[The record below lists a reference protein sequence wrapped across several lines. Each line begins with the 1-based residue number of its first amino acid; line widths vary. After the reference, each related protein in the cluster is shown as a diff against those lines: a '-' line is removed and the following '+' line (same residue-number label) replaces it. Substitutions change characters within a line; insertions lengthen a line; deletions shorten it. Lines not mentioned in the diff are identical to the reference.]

1 MSSSLI
7 RQDLGPMV
15 VSYVLV
21 MGSLAIGLRIV
32 QRSGKAAAKTDGK
45 RPATDAKRPA
55 TDAKRPATDAKRP
68 AGQPKP
74 PPASTSVPAPTKAQA
89 PGRPGP
95 ETGRPG
101 PETGRVTARARLRAI
116 VRPEP
121 GWRRLAIFCLSTA
134 VGGYL
139 LLMAVLT
146 AYYYGVGVAH
156 GGNFVQSG
164 FSGCALLLG
173 LAAPV
178 FIVLSWLTVRKGWR
192 L

>member
-1 MSSSLI
+1 
-7 RQDLGPMV
+7 MV
-15 VSYVLV
+15 VGYALV
-21 MGSLAIGLRIV
+21 MGSLAIGLRMV
-32 QRSGKAAAKTDGK
+32 QRSGKDAAV
-45 RPATDAKRPA
+45 TDAKR
-55 TDAKRPATDAKRP
+55 DA
-68 AGQPKP
+68 
-74 PPASTSVPAPTKAQA
+74 
-89 PGRPGP
+89 
-95 ETGRPG
+95 
-101 PETGRVTARARLRAI
+101 GRVTARERLRAI

-121 GWRRLAIFCLSTA
+121 GWRRLAIHCLGTA

-146 AYYYGVGVAH
+146 AYYFGVGVAH

-178 FIVLSWLTVRKGWR
+178 FIALSWLTERKGWR

>member
-15 VSYVLV
+15 VGYLLV

-32 QRSGKAAAKTDGK
+32 QRSGKAAAVTG
-45 RPATDAKRPA
+45 AKR
-55 TDAKRPATDAKRP
+55 R
-68 AGQPKP
+68 AGQPNP
-74 PPASTSVPAPTKAQA
+74 APASASLPAPTRAPTA
-89 PGRPGP
+89 TPGRPD
-95 ETGRPG
+95 

-121 GWRRLAIFCLSTA
+121 GWRRLAIYSLGTA

-139 LLMAVLT
+139 LLMAVIT
-146 AYYYGVGVAH
+146 AYYYGVGVVH

-178 FIVLSWLTVRKGWR
+178 FIALSWLTERKGWR

>member
-15 VSYVLV
+15 VGYLLV

-32 QRSGKAAAKTDGK
+32 QRSGKADAVTDGK
-45 RPATDAKRPA
+45 RR
-55 TDAKRPATDAKRP
+55 
-68 AGQPKP
+68 AGQPNP
-74 PPASTSVPAPTKAQA
+74 APASTSLPAPARA
-89 PGRPGP
+89 PAPDRPA
-95 ETGRPG
+95 

-121 GWRRLAIFCLSTA
+121 GWRRLAIYCLGTA

-164 FSGCALLLG
+164 FTGCALLLG

-178 FIVLSWLTVRKGWR
+178 FIALSWLTERKGWR

>member
-15 VSYVLV
+15 VGYLLV

-32 QRSGKAAAKTDGK
+32 QRSGKAAV
-45 RPATDAKRPA
+45 RTDAKR
-55 TDAKRPATDAKRP
+55 R
-68 AGQPKP
+68 AGQPNP
-74 PPASTSVPAPTKAQA
+74 APASASVPAPTRT
-89 PGRPGP
+89 PTPDRPD
-95 ETGRPG
+95 
-101 PETGRVTARARLRAI
+101 PETGRVTAWARLRAI

-121 GWRRLAIFCLSTA
+121 GWRRLAIYSLGTA

-139 LLMAVLT
+139 LLMAVLI

-164 FSGCALLLG
+164 FSGCAMLIG

-178 FIVLSWLTVRKGWR
+178 FLVLSWLADRKGWR

>member
-1 MSSSLI
+1 
-7 RQDLGPMV
+7 MV
-15 VSYVLV
+15 VGYLLV

-32 QRSGKAAAKTDGK
+32 QRSGKATPTPTPD
-45 RPATDAKRPA
+45 RPDA
-55 TDAKRPATDAKRP
+55 
-68 AGQPKP
+68 
-74 PPASTSVPAPTKAQA
+74 
-89 PGRPGP
+89 
-95 ETGRPG
+95 ETGQ
-101 PETGRVTARARLRAI
+101 VTARARLRAI

-121 GWRRLAIFCLSTA
+121 GWRLAIYSLGTA

-156 GGNFVQSG
+156 GSNFVQSG
-164 FSGCALLLG
+164 FTGCALLLG

-178 FIVLSWLTVRKGWR
+178 FFALSWLTERKGWR

>member
-15 VSYVLV
+15 VGYLLV

-32 QRSGKAAAKTDGK
+32 QRSGKAAAVTDTK
-45 RPATDAKRPA
+45 RR
-55 TDAKRPATDAKRP
+55 
-68 AGQPKP
+68 AGQPNLAP
-74 PPASTSVPAPTKAQA
+74 VSTSVPAPTRTPTPDRPD
-89 PGRPGP
+89 PG
-95 ETGRPG
+95 
-101 PETGRVTARARLRAI
+101 TGRVTAGARLRAI

-121 GWRRLAIFCLSTA
+121 GWRRLAIYSLGTA

-139 LLMAVLT
+139 LLMVVLT

-178 FIVLSWLTVRKGWR
+178 FIALSWLTERKGWR

>member
-15 VSYVLV
+15 VGYLLV

-32 QRSGKAAAKTDGK
+32 QRSGKAAGT
-45 RPATDAKRPA
+45 TDAKRRAGHRDPA
-55 TDAKRPATDAKRP
+55 
-68 AGQPKP
+68 
-74 PPASTSVPAPTKAQA
+74 PASTSVPTPTRAPT
-89 PGRPGP
+89 PD
-95 ETGRPG
+95 RPG

-121 GWRRLAIFCLSTA
+121 GWRRLAIYSLGTA

-178 FIVLSWLTVRKGWR
+178 CIALSWLTERKGWR